1 MEMKVGA
8 LMALSVVLLIG
19 FVMVMG
25 GLSLQPTFRLF
36 VEFENPGG
44 LQTGSP
50 VRIAGLRV
58 GRINAIEFRRPK
70 STDKPK
76 GAAAPVST
84 AAVVVTVAIESKFQD
99 AIHDDAVFFV
109 TAQGVL
115 GEMHL
120 AVDPGSP
127 SRPLL
132 PADSTVTGVSPPR
145 LDQLLGEGYDLLH
158 RAYQGAVGR
167 EKQIG
172 ETIDGLHLTLRGTGQ
187 LFQEHGQDVGA
198 LLKRSESMATH
209 AEELI
214 ANVEEQY
221 VTGPRIQRIL
231 TRLDH
236 ITQVLDENLEP
247 VMKDSRGLL
256 ADGRAI
262 SHVLAEPEQLETLRQ
277 AARDTRS
284 ILTTARTAT
293 EDAKSILDHVKAGR
307 GTAGSLL
314 MDEALY
320 DDLQEMVRDLKQN
333 PWKILWKE

>member
-8 LMALSVVLLIG
+8 LMALSVVILIG
-19 FVMVMG
+19 FIMVMG

-50 VRIAGLRV
+50 VRIAGLRI
-58 GRINAIEFRRPK
+58 GRIQAIEFR
-70 STDKPK
+70 KPK
-76 GAAAPVST
+76 PQEADKRDNP
-84 AAVVVTVAIESKFQD
+84 AVVISLAIESKYQD
-99 AIHDDAVFFV
+99 AIHDDATFFV

-120 AVDPGSP
+120 AIDPGTP
-127 SRPLL
+127 SRPLM
-132 PADSTVTGVSPPR
+132 PADSTVLGISPPR
-145 LDQLLGEGYDLLH
+145 LDQLLGEGYELMH
-158 RAYQGAVGR
+158 RAYQGSVSR

-172 ETIDGLHLTLRGTGQ
+172 ETLDNVHRTLRGTAR
-187 LFQEHGQDVGA
+187 LFDEHEQDISR
-198 LLKRSESMATH
+198 LIQRSESIAER

-221 VTGPRIQRIL
+221 VTGPRIERIL

-236 ITQVLDENLEP
+236 ITLVLDQNLEP
-247 VMKDSRGLL
+247 MLKESRTVL
-256 ADGRAI
+256 ADGAAVA
-262 SHVLAEPEQLETLRQ
+262 HVLAEPEQLETIRL
-277 AARDTRS
+277 AAKDTRY
-284 ILTTARTAT
+284 ILGTARTAT
-293 EDAKSILDHVKAGR
+293 DDVKAILQKVKAGR

-320 DDLQEMVRDLKQN
+320 DDLQELVRDLKQN
-333 PWKILWKE
+333 PWKLLWKD

>member
-58 GRINAIEFRRPK
+58 GRINTIDFRRPK
-70 STDKPK
+70 SSDKAT
-76 GAAAPVST
+76 GAP
-84 AAVVVTVAIESKFQD
+84 AVVVTVAIESKFQD
-99 AIHDDAVFFV
+99 AIHDDAIFFV

-120 AVDPGSP
+120 AVDPGTP

-132 PADSTVTGVSPPR
+132 PADSTVVGVSPPR

-172 ETIDGLHLTLRGTGQ
+172 ETIDGFHQTFRGTAR
-187 LFQEHGQDVGA
+187 LLDAHGEDLGHI
-198 LLKRSESMATH
+198 LERSDAIAAQ
-209 AEELI
+209 AEEFI
-214 ANVEEQY
+214 AGAEEQY
-221 VTGPRIQRIL
+221 VSGPRIQRIL
-231 TRLDH
+231 GRLDH

-247 VMKDSRGLL
+247 MMKDSRVLL
-256 ADGRAI
+256 ADGKAI

-284 ILTTARTAT
+284 ILTTARAAT
-293 EDAKSILDHVKAGR
+293 EDAKAIVDRIKAGR
-307 GTAGSLL
+307 GTAGSLI

-320 DDLQEMVRDLKQN
+320 DDLQELVRDLKQN
-333 PWKILWKE
+333 PWKILWKD